1 MSSLRLKE
9 ALPAEINIK
18 PDVAEGCWRSPS
30 SLAPCRCKNA
40 NLMNQKIHQLCV
52 SSSSSFVIA
61 IAAAVVIS
69 WLCLWWFVGKGL
81 GEKMSLEEAL
91 SREALLLTQAYARL
105 FNHREDTIAVGT
117 PPRAYIHHNQTR
129 SLSNQNWLQL
139 SSYQRLRKRLASY
152 YLVV

>member
-1 MSSLRLKE
+1 
-9 ALPAEINIK
+9 
-18 PDVAEGCWRSPS
+18 
-30 SLAPCRCKNA
+30 
-40 NLMNQKIHQLCV
+40 
-52 SSSSSFVIA
+52 
-61 IAAAVVIS
+61 
-69 WLCLWWFVGKGL
+69 
-81 GEKMSLEEAL
+81 MSLEEAL

-152 YLVV
+152 YLVVQNRLNRVTVANHLLNSATATSIFHSSVGKSKTGPRQRLTDANVEHTPKSTAGCKHVPLLIRGHSIKKHVRKCLRLYSHNRH